1 VLQQLVQ
8 ENIDWYLD
16 ELVEEMQKR
25 TGKHVSVPTL
35 WRSLAFCGIS
45 RKRVCSS
52 LLCPVIFNENA
63 SDATIQLMKSAQE
76 RNDLLRGAFINKIAE
91 FEPEQLIFLDEAAKD
106 ERSLSRGYGYAF
118 TNARACKK
126 TVFVRGQR
134 YTILPALSL
143 EGIIALDVM
152 EGSCT
157 KTRFRNFILSH
168 VVGLHVF
175 HCLDYNLKFMLTFF
189 VLFSFHR

>member
-1 VLQQLVQ
+1 MFLPFL
-8 ENIDWYLD
+8 I
-16 ELVEEMQKR
+16 
-25 TGKHVSVPTL
+25 
-35 WRSLAFCGIS
+35 
-45 RKRVCSS
+45 
-52 LLCPVIFNENA
+52 PVMFNENA

-76 RNDLLRGAFINKIAE
+76 RNDLLRAAFINKIAE
-91 FEPEQLIFLDEAAKD
+91 FEPEQLIFIDEAAKD
-106 ERSLSRGYGYAF
+106 ERSLSRGFGYAF

-157 KTRFRNFILSH
+157 KMRFRNFILSR
-168 VVGLHVF
+168 VVGLF
-175 HCLDYNLKFMLTFF
+175 HCLTAI
-189 VLFSFHR
+189 